1 MNRIR
6 IAKIVTAHG
15 VKGLVK
21 LQVFSET
28 PEIVNGIALY
38 TGEHTAKSLKL
49 QLKNPIGHG
58 WIAAVEGIQDRNAA
72 ETLRHTELWMDR
84 ENLEAAG
91 NGEYFIADLIGLTA
105 VDASGNIIGTIKA
118 VEDFG
123 ATPLLDIK
131 PGKGASFYLPFTD
144 ECVPAVDFQK
154 QAVTIVIPPGL
165 L

>member
-21 LQVFSET
+21 LQVFSDT
-28 PEIVNGIALY
+28 PEIVNDKVLY
-38 TGEHTAKSLKL
+38 TDETSSKSLKIR
-49 QLKNPIGHG
+49 LKNPIGHG
-58 WIAAVEGIQDRNAA
+58 WIASVDGVNERNGA
-72 ETLRHTELWMDR
+72 EALRHTELWMDR
-84 ENLEAAG
+84 ENLEAAKD
-91 NGEYFIADLIGLTA
+91 GEYFIADLVGLTA
-105 VDASGNIIGTIKA
+105 VDASGKTVGTVKA

-131 PGKGASFYLPFTD
+131 PSKGASFYLPFTD
-144 ECVPAVDFQK
+144 ECVPSIDFAGK
-154 QAVTIVIPPGL
+154 KITVSIPEGL